1 MLCITQKT
9 ICHGNVYFS
18 DAHDVIFKL
27 LKTSE
32 TNSRKYLIFMS
43 LGLNF

>member
-27 LKTSE
+27 LKILCQI
-32 TNSRKYLIFMS
+32 N
-43 LGLNF
+43 